1 MVRPLE
7 NEGSVPD
14 IFDEA
19 ESDYRTEQMQLA
31 LRRYGWLAGVA
42 LLLVLAGA
50 GLWQYV
56 QVRHQ
61 QASMAA
67 AAVFLP
73 DAKDSDTLVAGDK
86 AGRTALASKFQ
97 TLAATAP
104 AGYRTLARL
113 RAAALLADAGKLP
126 QAQALWDQV
135 SSDPDADPL
144 LRNVASLLWVMRSL
158 DTADPNALR
167 TRLVGQTSADDPF
180 HLLALEQQAL
190 LELREG
196 QTAPAAALLRQL
208 VSDPGA
214 PTGLRGRDGA
224 MLQLLSDG

>member
-1 MVRPLE
+1 
-7 NEGSVPD
+7 
-14 IFDEA
+14 
-19 ESDYRTEQMQLA
+19 
-31 LRRYGWLAGVA
+31 
-42 LLLVLAGA
+42 
-50 GLWQYV
+50 
-56 QVRHQ
+56 
-61 QASMAA
+61 
-67 AAVFLP
+67 
-73 DAKDSDTLVAGDK
+73 
-86 AGRTALASKFQ
+86 
-97 TLAATAP
+97 
-104 AGYRTLARL
+104 
-113 RAAALLADAGKLP
+113 
-126 QAQALWDQV
+126 
-135 SSDPDADPL
+135 
-144 LRNVASLLWVMRSL
+144 MRSL